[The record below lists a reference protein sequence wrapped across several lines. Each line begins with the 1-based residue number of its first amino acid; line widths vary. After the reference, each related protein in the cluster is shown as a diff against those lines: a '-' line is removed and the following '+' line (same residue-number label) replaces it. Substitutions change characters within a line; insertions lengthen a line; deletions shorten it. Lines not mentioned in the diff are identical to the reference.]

1 MIQYDIYK
9 QIVIWRS
16 RLKLKSLI
24 SEKVLIDKTLQNEI
38 DKLGELTNQIE
49 KLKKQLQPLQKK
61 YGDIVESVIPIVE
74 KLNTETIKSNHYVMK
89 IIRKGFERETFSYK
103 DGFLNGLSKVNE
115 NTKKILMGILD
126 ETKKLTKIKPSF
138 SVSPIGEGII
148 SVKLK
153 QWYNRFQMFMKK
165 ISRNFKE
172 IQNGNKILKRLI

>member
-1 MIQYDIYK
+1 MIFIDTTTMGIGM
-9 QIVIWRS
+9 
-16 RLKLKSLI
+16 KLTDLI

-103 DGFLNGLSKVNE
+103 EGFLNGISKVNE
-115 NTKKILMGILD
+115 NTKKILMGILE

-138 SVSPIGEGII
+138 SLSPIGEG
-148 SVKLK
+148 VGDKLK
-153 QWYNRFQMFMKK
+153 QWYKRIKMFMKK

-172 IQNGNKILKRLI
+172 IQNGNKMLKRLV